1 MHAADA
7 AAMKLDQPALQ
18 QLHTYW
24 DSRRAGRPYP
34 ARDEIDPL
42 DLRFI
47 LGSLILVDVEAE
59 PRRYRYRLFGSDIAR
74 RQGFDMTGKYLE
86 QHPWQELATLA
97 RQTYGEVVAN
107 GQPSLIR
114 RHGLIDDQH
123 VDHISLILPLGHTQV
138 EMLLA
143 GVVFTPLARNA
154 QAAAPAS

>member
-1 MHAADA
+1 
-7 AAMKLDQPALQ
+7 MKLDQLALQ
-18 QLHTYW
+18 QLHAYW
-24 DSRRAGRPYP
+24 DARRAGRSYP

-86 QHPWQELATLA
+86 QHPWPELAAMA
-97 RQTYGEVVAN
+97 RQTYGEVITS
-107 GQPSLIR
+107 GQPALIR
-114 RHGLIDDQH
+114 RHGLLNDQY
-123 VDHISLILPLGHTQV
+123 VDHVSLILPLGHSQV

-143 GVVFTPLARNA
+143 GVVFTPRAVTSAVNGEPR
-154 QAAAPAS
+154 P